1 MQQLPN
7 SGTRRSAP
15 CASVNQRGVSLLF
28 ALLTLVALLISS
40 LALVRSV
47 DTNALMVG
55 NIGFK
60 QDATAAADQATRAA
74 IAWMTAKK
82 NELNTDA
89 AVSGYRAS
97 NQEFENDGVTPR
109 PPVDVTGQ
117 MLSGSANRQLI
128 DWDLD
133 NCRGAVPG
141 SFTGCTIVPVN
152 GADVGGNKVRY
163 VIFRLCSKAGD
174 YVTDTT
180 IQCAKYAGTSVA
192 GVTDQGDLSYVGRP
206 EDIAEASPYFRI
218 LVRVAGAR
226 NTTSYTETI
235 VHF

>member
-1 MQQLPN
+1 MKQ
-7 SGTRRSAP
+7 
-15 CASVNQRGVSLLF
+15 ASRFRNRAGIRQRGVSLLF
-28 ALLTLVALLISS
+28 ALLTLVALMVSS

-47 DTNALMVG
+47 DTSALMVG
-55 NIGFK
+55 NVGFK
-60 QDATAAADQATRAA
+60 QDATAAADQATRQA
-74 IAWMTAKK
+74 ITWMTDNKF
-82 NELNTDA
+82 NLNTDA
-89 AVSGYRAS
+89 AVSGYFAS
-97 NQEFENDGVTPR
+97 NQEFLPDGVTVR
-109 PPVDVTGQ
+109 PPVDATGQ
-117 MLSGSANRQLI
+117 MLAGTVQRQLV
-128 DWDLD
+128 DWDRD
-133 NCRGAVPG
+133 NCRGAVEG
-141 SFTGCTIVPVN
+141 SYSGCSIVPVD

-226 NTTSYTETI
+226 NTTSFTETI

>member
-1 MQQLPN
+1 MHRLPHPR
-7 SGTRRSAP
+7 TRRAAP
-15 CASVNQRGVSLLF
+15 AATRQRGVSLLF

-60 QDATAAADQATRAA
+60 QDATAAADQGTREA

-97 NQEFENDGVTPR
+97 NQEFAADGVTAR

-117 MLSGSANRQLI
+117 MLSGTAERQLI

-141 SFTGCTIVPVN
+141 SFTGCSIVPVD

-163 VIFRLCSKAGD
+163 VILRLCSKAGD
-174 YVTDTT
+174 YATDTT